1 MADIKSLVLVTPG
14 ALAVNTATDGW
25 SEAAAGNA
33 DRTIQGS
40 ILKCTNGE
48 WLRGKEEAKMNG
60 QHLVAM
66 ATRDAHVKWK
76 DQRPVEYLFR
86 EAGKPLVERDALDDR
101 DESQWEKGLDGNPKD
116 PWANTRF
123 LYLWDPKTG
132 EKFTYSTSSY
142 GGRGAVGDLADQ
154 ITTMRF
160 AHPNAVPVVELSNAP
175 MITKFGRRIKPFLRV
190 VSWLNVS
197 GDEKPQPTPP
207 SNNALNDAL
216 PF

>member
-1 MADIKSLVLVTPG
+1 
-14 ALAVNTATDGW
+14 LAVNTATDGW
-25 SEAAAGNA
+25 GDAAADNA
-33 DRTIQGS
+33 GRTIQGS

-86 EAGKPLVERDALDDR
+86 ETGKPMLEREVLDDT
-101 DESQWEKGLDGNPKD
+101 DESQWETGLDGKPKD

-142 GGRGAVGDLADQ
+142 GGRGAIGDLADQ

-190 VSWLNVS
+190 VSWLNVG
-197 GDEKPQPTPP
+197 GDEKPQSTPP
-207 SNNALNDAL
+207 SNNALNDAI